1 MAERVT
7 EGDDGF
13 SAQEFNRHG
22 EAADIVLGRRSRPG
36 APLRLEYD
44 SNSLTVKNTSGADR
58 RRGEILEFT
67 GSPLTSIAGGD
78 LWLTGGAVTLAN
90 GFGVL
95 QNPIPSNKFGNRDCQ
110 VSGTCFALVN
120 VTNSGHKFAGPAS
133 GNHVLQSASSG
144 PVRIIHKPGST
155 GELGCAVLLGQQA
168 APRRAFFTASAW
180 DDADSSIVWSGFTY
194 REDGLATR
202 QSSDKEIKILTAGTY
217 MLTVNVNARVKWTSA
232 APVFGLHLRQIP
244 NGGSP
249 AIVDTFLL
257 GQQVQAGGSPS
268 HGHDLRNLNLDTTGF
283 GGYEA
288 TIHRVEFRSFGT
300 FAANDTL
307 QYKLDGQY
315 NNSLIDDIV
324 PHGYIE
330 LEPLF

>member
-1 MAERVT
+1 MPRLNP
-7 EGDDGF
+7 GDPITADYL
-13 SAQEFNRHG
+13 NRHDQ
-22 EAADIVLGRRSRPG
+22 AADVVLGRGQRPG
-36 APLRLEYD
+36 EPLRLEYD
-44 SNSLTVKNTSGADR
+44 TNGITVKNTSGADR

-110 VSGTCFALVN
+110 VSGICFALVN

-133 GNHVLQSASSG
+133 GNYVLQSAISG

-155 GELGCAVLLGQQA
+155 GELGCAVLLGQPQA
-168 APRRAFFTASAW
+168 ARRAFFTSASW
-180 DDADSSIVWSGFTY
+180 DDADSSIVWGGLTA

-202 QSSDKEIKILTAGTY
+202 QSSDKEIKILVAGTY
-217 MLTVNVNARVKWTSA
+217 MLTVNINARVKYTSS

-244 NGGSP
+244 NGSSP

-283 GGYEA
+283 GGYQA
-288 TIHRVEFRSFGT
+288 TIHRVEFRTFGT

-315 NNSLIDDIV
+315 NNTLIDDIV